1 MYHKN
6 IMSYNLRNA
15 TLKDLDFI
23 LHLIET
29 SFKNCIVKTW
39 GKWNTQEQ
47 YSIWQEKLSSEKK
60 FNIIQEN
67 EKDIWLFYK
76 KSSKKNIDIEWLFLL
91 PEFQGK
97 WIGGHIINQL
107 IQKSIKE
114 SKSLSLQSLKS
125 NIKAIEFYK
134 KIGFVIVN
142 EDDKRYYFMYER
154 KI

>member
-6 IMSYNLRNA
+6 IMSYNFRNA

-67 EKDIWLFYK
+67 EKDI
-76 KSSKKNIDIEWLFLL
+76 
-91 PEFQGK
+91 
-97 WIGGHIINQL
+97 
-107 IQKSIKE
+107 
-114 SKSLSLQSLKS
+114 
-125 NIKAIEFYK
+125 
-134 KIGFVIVN
+134 
-142 EDDKRYYFMYER
+142 
-154 KI
+154 

>member
-1 MYHKN
+1 
-6 IMSYNLRNA
+6 MSYNLRNA

>member
-6 IMSYNLRNA
+6 IMSYNFRNA

-39 GKWNTQEQ
+39 GSWNIQEQ
-47 YSIWQEKLSSEKK
+47 RNIWEEKLHSEKT
-60 FNIIQEN
+60 FEIIEEN
-67 EKDIWLFYK
+67 GKDIWLFYK
-76 KSSKKNIDIEWLFLL
+76 NISEKNIDIEWLFLL